1 MIRRREF
8 ITLLSGGTAAAWPLG
23 ARAQQ
28 AGRVRR
34 VGVLTLYREGEAAA
48 VPNLMAFER
57 SLRDLGW
64 IAGSNLFVDYRW
76 AAGDSDLY
84 RKLAAE
90 LVALQPDV
98 LMVSNAFGL
107 AALREATRSIPIVF
121 ASVLDPVG
129 SGLVE
134 SLARPGG
141 NATGFTLFEFGIT
154 AKWLGLLK
162 EIAPRTTRVAVIWS
176 AGTPTGGGQFGA
188 LQAAAAVAGVELRP
202 IDVAQGAG
210 AIERDIAA
218 FAQQPNGGLIETATA
233 TAALIG
239 QTVIA
244 AAARHKLP
252 AIYPTR
258 SYVADEG
265 GLMSYS
271 PSQPELWRL
280 AAGYVD
286 RILKGEKPADLP
298 VQAPTKY
305 DLVINLKTAKA
316 LGLTVPPNLL
326 ATADE
331 VIE

>member
-1 MIRRREF
+1 MIRRRQF
-8 ITLLSGGTAAAWPLG
+8 ITLLGGAAAWPVA

-28 AGRVRR
+28 SGPMRR
-34 VGVLTLYREGEAAA
+34 VGVLTQYREGEPAAA
-48 VPNLMAFER
+48 PNLMAFER

-202 IDVAQGAG
+202 IDVAQGTG
-210 AIERDIAA
+210 AIERAIAA

-233 TAALIG
+233 TGTLIG

-258 SYVADEG
+258 LYADEG

-298 VQAPTKY
+298 VQAPTRFE
-305 DLVINLKTAKA
+305 LVINLKTAKT
-316 LGLTVPPNLL
+316 LGLTVPPTLTAL
-326 ATADE
+326 ADE

>member
-34 VGVLTLYREGEAAA
+34 VGVLTQYREGEAAA

-233 TAALIG
+233 TASAYWPDG
-239 QTVIA
+239 HRRGSASQ
-244 AAARHKLP
+244 AARHLSDTLVRRRRRRPHVLQPQP
-252 AIYPTR
+252 ARAVASRRRLRGPHPQGREAGR
-258 SYVADEG
+258 S
-265 GLMSYS
+265 
-271 PSQPELWRL
+271 
-280 AAGYVD
+280 AGASANQV
-286 RILKGEKPADLP
+286 
-298 VQAPTKY
+298 
-305 DLVINLKTAKA
+305 
-316 LGLTVPPNLL
+316 
-326 ATADE
+326 
-331 VIE
+331 

>member
-1 MIRRREF
+1 
-8 ITLLSGGTAAAWPLG
+8 
-23 ARAQQ
+23 
-28 AGRVRR
+28 
-34 VGVLTLYREGEAAA
+34 
-48 VPNLMAFER
+48 
-57 SLRDLGW
+57 
-64 IAGSNLFVDYRW
+64 
-76 AAGDSDLY
+76 
-84 RKLAAE
+84 
-90 LVALQPDV
+90 
-98 LMVSNAFGL
+98 MVSNAFGL

>member
-1 MIRRREF
+1 MSLGRRDF
-8 ITLLSGGTAAAWPLG
+8 ITLLGGTAAAWPLG

-34 VGVLTLYREGEAAA
+34 VGVLTQYREGEAAA

-176 AGTPTGGGQFGA
+176 AGTPIGGGQFGA
-188 LQAAAAVAGVELRP
+188 LQAAAAAAGVELRP
-202 IDVAQGAG
+202 IDVAQSAS
-210 AIERDIAA
+210 AIERAIAA
-218 FAQQPNGGLIETATA
+218 FAEQPNGGLIETATA
-233 TAALIG
+233 TGTLIG

-258 SYVADEG
+258 LYADEG

-298 VQAPTKY
+298 VQAPTRFE
-305 DLVINLKTAKA
+305 LVINLKTAKT
-316 LGLTVPPNLL
+316 LGLTVPPTLR
-326 ATADE
+326 AIADE

>member
-1 MIRRREF
+1 MKRRDF
-8 ITLLSGGTAAAWPLG
+8 IKLLGGTAALPLA

-28 AGRVRR
+28 GERIRR
-34 VGVLTLYREGEAAA
+34 IGVLTQYREGEPAA
-48 VPNLMAFER
+48 VRNLMAFEQR
-57 SLRDLGW
+57 LRDLGW
-64 IAGSNLFVDYRW
+64 VAGRNLAIDYRW
-76 AAGDSDLY
+76 DAGDPDLY

-98 LMVSNAFGL
+98 LMTSNAFAL
-107 AALREATRSIPIVF
+107 AALREATRTIPIVF

-129 SGLVE
+129 GGLVE

-176 AGTPTGGGQFGA
+176 AGTAAGSGQLGS
-188 LQAAAAVAGVELRP
+188 LQAAAGVAGVELRP
-202 IDVAQGAG
+202 IDGRDAG
-210 AIERDIAA
+210 AIERAIAA
-218 FAQQPNGGLIETATA
+218 FAQQPNGGLIMTATA
-233 TAALIG
+233 TATLT
-239 QTVIA
+239 QQRVIA

-258 SYVADEG
+258 PYVADEG
-265 GLMSYS
+265 GLMSYG

-280 AAGYVD
+280 AASYVD
-286 RILKGEKPADLP
+286 RILKGDKPADLP

-305 DLVINLKTAKA
+305 ELVINLKTAKA
-316 LGLTVPPNLL
+316 LGLTVPPTLL
-326 ATADE
+326 VAADE